1 MPRKNSNKMKK
12 YLKNLTIYA
21 EGEII
26 EKGSILIE
34 DEKISKIY
42 READARIE
50 AEEIIDGKGN
60 IAVPGYIDS
69 HVHGGNGY
77 DVGNG
82 TIEDI
87 YGMRDY
93 YQQHGVTMIYP
104 TFMTNELSIIENGLK
119 ALREAVKT
127 NAPGKAEIA
136 GSHIEGPF
144 LNPQYKGCQAEYL
157 IVPLDDKNIRIF
169 EDYRDVI
176 DRATIA
182 PEYGHNIE
190 YFEGLSKL
198 GVQLSVGH
206 SCATISQ
213 VEEAVKKGATSIT
226 HLYNAQSQT
235 HKEGPYRIGG
245 VVEAGLTIDS
255 LYTEAICDGYHLP
268 NELVRIAY
276 KCKGP
281 KKMLI
286 VSDASLC
293 SGMKCGSVIR
303 TSGINFYVEDGI
315 AMNEA
320 RTSFASSTSPIDKM
334 VRHLIFDTK
343 LPAADVVEMAS
354 TTPARLLGTIDRK
367 GTITEGKDAD
377 INIVDKDFNVIRTF
391 CKGE

>member
-1 MPRKNSNKMKK
+1 MSK
-12 YLKNLTIYA
+12 YLKNLTVYS
-21 EGEII
+21 EGGVI
-26 EKGSILIE
+26 EKGSILL
-34 DEKISKIY
+34 DGEKISKIFK
-42 READARIE
+42 EGDAGVQAD
-50 AEEIIDGKGN
+50 EIIDGKGA
-60 IAVPGYIDS
+60 IAIPGYIDT

-82 TIEDI
+82 TIEAI

-144 LNPQYKGCQAEYL
+144 LNPMYKGCQAEYL
-157 IVPLDDKNIRIF
+157 IIPLDDKNIRLF

-176 DRATIA
+176 ARATIA
-182 PEYGHNIE
+182 PEYKNNLS
-190 YFEGLSKL
+190 YFPGLAKL
-198 GVQLSVGH
+198 GIQLSVGH
-206 SCATISQ
+206 SYATISQ
-213 VEEAVKKGATSIT
+213 VAEAAEKGATSIT

-235 HKEGPYRIGG
+235 RKEGPYRIGG

-276 KCKGP
+276 RCKGP

-293 SGMKCGSVIR
+293 SGMASGTVVR
-303 TSGINFYVEDGI
+303 TSGVDFYVEDGI

-354 TTPARLLGTIDRK
+354 ATPARLMGIFDRK
-367 GTITEGKDAD
+367 GSIAEGKDAD
-377 INIVDKDFNVIRTF
+377 INIVDKDFNVLRTI
-391 CKGE
+391 CKGI

>member
-1 MPRKNSNKMKK
+1 MKK
-12 YLKNLTIYA
+12 YLKNLTVYA
-21 EGEII
+21 EGEVI
-26 EKGSILIE
+26 EKGSILIDGE
-34 DEKISKIY
+34 RISKVY
-42 READARIE
+42 READAKVE
-50 AEEIIDGKGN
+50 ADEVIDGKGCTA
-60 IAVPGYIDS
+60 IPGYIDT

-82 TIEDI
+82 TIEAI

-104 TFMTNELSIIENGLK
+104 TFMTNELSIIEEGLK
-119 ALREAVKT
+119 SLREAVKT

-157 IVPLDDKNIRIF
+157 IIPLDDKNIRMF

-176 DRATIA
+176 ARATIA
-182 PEYGHNIE
+182 PEYGHNAD
-190 YFEGLSKL
+190 YFPGLVKL
-198 GVQLSVGH
+198 GVQVSVGH
-206 SCATISQ
+206 SYATISQ
-213 VEEAVKKGATSIT
+213 VADAVEKGATSIT

-235 HKEGPYRIGG
+235 RKEGPYRIGG
-245 VVEAGLTIDS
+245 VVEAGLTFDS
-255 LYTEAICDGYHLP
+255 LYAEAICDGYHLP

-281 KKMLI
+281 DKMLI

-293 SGMKCGSVIR
+293 SGMKSGSIVR
-303 TSGINFYVEDGI
+303 TSGVNFYVEDGI

-320 RTSFASSTSPIDKM
+320 RTSFASSTSPMDKM

-343 LPAADVVEMAS
+343 LPAADVIKMAS
-354 TTPARLLGTIDRK
+354 ATPARLMGTIDHK
-367 GTITEGKDAD
+367 GTIAEGKDAD
-377 INIVDKDFNVIRTF
+377 INIVDKDFNVLRTF
-391 CKGE
+391 CKGC

>member
-1 MPRKNSNKMKK
+1 MKK

-21 EGEII
+21 EGEVI
-26 EKGSILIE
+26 ENGSILI
-34 DEKISKIY
+34 DGEKISKVYSTADAGI
-42 READARIE
+42 EAD
-50 AEEIIDGKGN
+50 EIIDCSGKTA
-60 IAVPGYIDS
+60 IPGYIDT

-82 TIEDI
+82 SIEAI

-104 TFMTNELSIIENGLK
+104 TFMTNELSIIEEGLK
-119 ALREAVKT
+119 SLREAVKT

-144 LNPQYKGCQAEYL
+144 LNPMYKGCQADYL
-157 IVPLDDKNIRIF
+157 IIPLDDKNIRLF

-176 DRATIA
+176 ARATIA
-182 PEYGHNIE
+182 PEYGHNVD
-190 YFEGLSKL
+190 YFPGLAGL
-198 GVQLSVGH
+198 GIQISVGH
-206 SCATISQ
+206 STATISQ
-213 VEEAVKKGATSIT
+213 VYEAVEKGATSIT

-255 LYTEAICDGYHLP
+255 IYTEAICDGYHLP

-293 SGMKCGSVIR
+293 SGMKSGSIVR
-303 TSGINFYVEDGI
+303 TSGVNFYVEDGI

-320 RTSFASSTSPIDKM
+320 RTSFASSTSPMDKM

-343 LPAADVVEMAS
+343 LPAADVIEMAS
-354 TTPARLLGTIDRK
+354 ATPARLMGAIDHK
-367 GTITEGKDAD
+367 GTIAEGKDAD
-377 INIVDKDFNVIRTF
+377 INIVDKEFNVLRTF
-391 CKGE
+391 CKGC